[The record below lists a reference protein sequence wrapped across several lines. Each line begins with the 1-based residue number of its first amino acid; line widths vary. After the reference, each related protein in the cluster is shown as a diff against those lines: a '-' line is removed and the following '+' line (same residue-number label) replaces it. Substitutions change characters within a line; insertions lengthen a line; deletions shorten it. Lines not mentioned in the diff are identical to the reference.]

1 MMILVYSLIMI
12 ILFVLQTTV
21 VAVFQITRVNPDLP
35 LIFSMCLILVENEK
49 IGSGMGLL
57 NGILEDIFYGR
68 LLGFNAMVKFLTNS
82 ILGYVSKNIY
92 KGPIIITMGLVF
104 FGTIIYNLLLVIL
117 SFMTGTLAKSW
128 GFFMP
133 ITLRSALLNMI
144 LSPLIYSGTIRLVRF
159 FDYYFD
165 TKY

>member
-1 MMILVYSLIMI
+1 MMTLVYSLIMV
-12 ILFVLQTTV
+12 ILFILQTTV
-21 VAVFQITRVNPDLP
+21 VAVFQITKVKPDLP
-35 LIFSMCLILVENEK
+35 LIFSMCIIIVENEK
-49 IGSGMGLL
+49 IGSSMGLL
-57 NGILEDIFYGR
+57 NGVLEDVFYGR
-68 LLGFNAMVKFLTNS
+68 LLGFNSMVKFLTNS

-104 FGTIIYNLLLVIL
+104 FGTVIYNLLLVIL

-128 GFFMP
+128 GFFIP

-144 LSPLIYSGTIRLVRF
+144 LSPLIYGGTIRLVRF